1 MKYWVCILFLAALPQ
16 GLMAAPVKVT
26 SGEHDGFT
34 RLVMEYAGPVDWTVG
49 RALDGYGLRLDG
61 VNPGY
66 DLSGVFDI
74 IGKSRLAAIWLDPAT
89 QILRIGIACAC
100 HVIPFEFR
108 PGIVVLDLK
117 DGPPPQGSSFELA
130 LGDERVEQI
139 FARSN
144 PRPRARPNVLP
155 NVLPGVL
162 PGVLSDAPPETRASD
177 QLATSRLATAQPP
190 DTRPAQ
196 GAAVRYDWI
205 AALPPETMQPD
216 RMAPKRAG
224 AVTTDPMRAD
234 LTLQPLRDQLL
245 RQMSRGVAEGV
256 IEMAMPA
263 AMANPAKGTPFASA
277 QIRLGEMPGVSSGTG
292 LPEHGNLAANGRICA
307 PAEVLDFTAWG
318 DSRPIFEQMA
328 GAMAGLTGEFDR
340 PDQDAVKKAVRF
352 NLYLGFG
359 AEADQLLQA
368 FPQESPDAAIWKSL
382 AHLIDDTF
390 DPSPVFADQ
399 ADCDTPAALWAI
411 LSETPPVKGERQ
423 DARAALLAFSAL
435 PLHLRRHLGARLADR
450 FMALGEAESARAI
463 RDAILRAPGAAGA
476 EVELMQARMDLRA
489 GDPQAAEARAEGVLA
504 GAGPNAGEALIA
516 LTEARV
522 AQMLPVETSVVAALE
537 AMLPEHEGT
546 PEVLRYQ
553 RALVLAQA
561 ASGDFDA
568 AFAPGDI
575 PAGTAA
581 LVWAMLGRIG
591 EDEALLNHAVLADTA
606 VAPVLAAEAA
616 GLIGARLAGLG
627 FPEQALKWL
636 SPAASFD
643 PLLVAKAQ
651 LQQRDARAA
660 LLTLA
665 GQTSPEALTL
675 RAAALQSLGEAAT
688 AAEVYV
694 TAGDADAAWRATG
707 LAHDWPKLAD
717 SGPDPWKRAAAS
729 AVGADETGATGG
741 ATAALETAPLEGPLA
756 RSRRLADD
764 SAATRAALDTLLAS
778 VPNPAN
784 ESQ

>member
-1 MKYWVCILFLAALPQ
+1 MKYWLCILLLATLPQ

-26 SGEHDGFT
+26 SGEHEGFT

-49 RALDGYGLRLDG
+49 RALDGYGLRLGGD
-61 VNPGY
+61 NPGY

-74 IGKSRLAAIWLDPAT
+74 IGKSRLAAIWLDPGT

-139 FARSN
+139 VARSN
-144 PRPRARPNVLP
+144 PRPRARPKVLP
-155 NVLPGVL
+155 VARV
-162 PGVLSDAPPETRASD
+162 S
-177 QLATSRLATAQPP
+177 AQPALSEP
-190 DTRPAQ
+190 ALPRPGQ
-196 GAAVRYDWI
+196 GAAGRSTVGQYDWI
-205 AALPPETMQPD
+205 AALPPEKMRPMRKAAAT
-216 RMAPKRAG
+216 AA
-224 AVTTDPMRAD
+224 AVTTDPMLVD

-245 RQMSRGVAEGV
+245 RQMSRGAAEGV
-256 IEMAMPA
+256 IEMAMPVA
-263 AMANPAKGTPFASA
+263 VVNPAKGMPFASA
-277 QIRLGEMPGVSSGTG
+277 QVRLGEMPGVSTGTG
-292 LPEHGNLAANGRICA
+292 LPGHGDLAANGRTCT
-307 PAEVLDFTAWG
+307 PAEALDFMAWG
-318 DSRPIFEQMA
+318 DSRPIFDQMA

-340 PDQDAVKKAVRF
+340 PDQDAVQKAVRF

-368 FPQESPDAAIWKSL
+368 FPQESPEAAIWKSL
-382 AHLIDDTF
+382 AHLLDDTP

-450 FMALGEAESARAI
+450 FMAVGEAESARAI
-463 RDAILRAPGAAGA
+463 RDAILRAPGVAGA
-476 EVELMQARMDLRA
+476 EVYLMQARMDLRA
-489 GDPQAAEARAEGVLA
+489 GDPQAAEARAEEVLTD
-504 GAGPNAGEALIA
+504 AGPNAGEALIA

-522 AQMLPVETSVVAALE
+522 AQMLPVEPSVVAALE
-537 AMLPEHEGT
+537 AMIPEHEGT
-546 PEVLRYQ
+546 PDVLRYQ

-568 AFAPGDI
+568 AFAQGDT
-575 PAGTAA
+575 PAGTTK
-581 LVWAMLGRIG
+581 LVWAMLGKIG
-591 EDEALLNHAVLADTA
+591 EDAALLNHAVLDDTA
-606 VAPVLAAEAA
+606 VAPALEAEVA

-627 FPEQALKWL
+627 FPDQALKWL
-636 SPAASFD
+636 SPAADFD

-660 LLTLA
+660 LLTLD

-694 TAGDADAAWRATG
+694 TAGDPEAAWRATG

-729 AVGADETGATGG
+729 AVGAGAAG
-741 ATAALETAPLEGPLA
+741 AAGAATTPSATTPPEGPLA

-764 SAATRAALDTLLAS
+764 SAATREALDILLAA
-778 VPNPAN
+778 VPDPAN